1 MLRHTSVIENF
12 HLLGMVSRSKK
23 KQLRHMLIV
32 NSEHFNISDAL
43 FYYCNTGKKIPK
55 LCFYSVRMLF
65 QLGG

>member
-1 MLRHTSVIENF
+1 MIENF

-43 FYYCNTGKKIPK
+43 FYYCNTGKKYQNSVFI
-55 LCFYSVRMLF
+55 LCVCYFD
-65 QLGG
+65 